1 MAPKTEPLFN
11 LKPQGTPVAPVD
23 PDEIED
29 GSPVEEAT
37 QTDDGDDQS
46 EHGTGADDFLSMIG
60 NAATQE
66 VAPLPKMDELTVL
79 KDRARLMGISF
90 SNNIGAEALAAKI
103 KEKLEA
109 DRDQDKK
116 NAALAADLV
125 SNMEDDED
133 DGQDEED
140 LIQKEQEDHAA
151 AVRAAKAQMGKPI
164 RGQGMPLPGHLQNR
178 SVRPTSVRQ
187 RLLLEA
193 KKLVRCRITN
203 MDPKKKDL
211 HGEIIT
217 VANGVVG
224 TVRKFI
230 PFGESTE
237 NGFMMEQFIFNM
249 LQKRKFLQVRVRMV
263 KGREVV
269 ESKWVK
275 EFALEILPLPT
286 PEELAQL
293 ATAQLAAGS
302 LEHQQ

>member
-1 MAPKTEPLFN
+1 MAPKSEALFN
-11 LKPQGTPVAPVD
+11 LKPPMGAVAPVD
-23 PDEIED
+23 PDEIEE
-29 GSPVEEAT
+29 GSPLEAVEADE
-37 QTDDGDDQS
+37 GDDQS
-46 EHGTGADDFLSMIG
+46 EQGNGDDFLSMIG
-60 NAATQE
+60 KAEKQE
-66 VAPLPKMDELTVL
+66 TAPLPKMDELTVL

-103 KEKLEA
+103 KEKLDA

-116 NAALAADLV
+116 NAALAAELV
-125 SNMEDDED
+125 ANMDDED
-133 DGQDEED
+133 GDEQDGDED
-140 LIQKEQEDHAA
+140 LIAAEEQDHAK
-151 AVRAAKAQMGKPI
+151 AVREAKQAMGRPVK
-164 RGQGMPLPGHLQNR
+164 GETTVLPGHLRNKT
-178 SVRPTSVRQ
+178 VRATTVRQ

-193 KKLVRCRITN
+193 KKLVRCRITCMN
-203 MDPKKKDL
+203 PAKKDL

-249 LQKRKFLQVRVRMV
+249 LQKRKYLQVRVKMV
-263 KGREVV
+263 NGREKV

-302 LEHQQ
+302 LENQQ